1 MVRNYAWVFIFLVA
15 AVLEV
20 GGDAAIR
27 KGFFA
32 RSSLLIILGL
42 VILGSYGLAVNWI
55 NQVTGEN
62 WSLSKMLGVYVAF
75 FALIS
80 VLADFLFSSEV
91 VPVSTWLGLI
101 VIIAGG
107 MLIQFGSKLI

>member
-1 MVRNYAWVFIFLVA
+1 MIFFVA

-27 KGFFA
+27 KGILE
-32 RSSLLIILGL
+32 RSWFIVVLGFL
-42 VILGSYGLAVNWI
+42 TIGSYGLAVNWI
-55 NQVTGEN
+55 NYAGAEK

-75 FALIS
+75 FAVIS
-80 VLADFLFSSEV
+80 VLADFLFSSET
-91 VPVSTWLGLI
+91 VPVSSWLGVI

-107 MLIQFGSKLI
+107 MLIQFGPKLI

>member
-1 MVRNYAWVFIFLVA
+1 MMRDYAWVFIFLVA
-15 AVLEV
+15 AILEV

-32 RSSLLIILGL
+32 RSSRLVVLGV

-55 NQVTGEN
+55 NKVGGEK

-75 FALIS
+75 FAVIS
-80 VLADFLFSSEV
+80 VLADCLFSSEAV
-91 VPVSTWLGLI
+91 SASTWLGLI

-107 MLIQFGSKLI
+107 MLIQFGPKLI

>member
-1 MVRNYAWVFIFLVA
+1 MMRDYAWVFIFLVA

-27 KGFFA
+27 KGFIA
-32 RSSLLIILGL
+32 RSSLLIVLGF
-42 VILGSYGLAVNWI
+42 VVLGSYGLAVNWI
-55 NQVTGEN
+55 NTLGGEK

-75 FALIS
+75 FASAS

-91 VPVSTWLGLI
+91 VPASTWLGLI

-107 MLIQFGSKLI
+107 MLIQFGPKLI

>member
-1 MVRNYAWVFIFLVA
+1 MRDFAWVFVFLVA
-15 AVLEV
+15 AILEV

-32 RSSLLIILGL
+32 RSSLLIVLG
-42 VILGSYGLAVNWI
+42 VAILGSYGLAVNWI
-55 NQVTGEN
+55 NNVSGEK

-75 FALIS
+75 FAVTS

-91 VPVSTWLGLI
+91 VPTSTWLGLI
-101 VIIAGG
+101 VIISGG
-107 MLIQFGSKLI
+107 MVIQFGPKLI

>member
-15 AVLEV
+15 AGLEV

-32 RSSLLIILGL
+32 RSPRLIILGF

-55 NQVTGEN
+55 NKVSEET

-80 VLADFLFSSEV
+80 VLADLLFSSEV

-107 MLIQFGSKLI
+107 MLIQFGPKLV